1 MTVAID
7 AATRARLVW
16 LAEQLT
22 RLHDYQ
28 YVRFEGD
35 HVFQAAR
42 QDLADIIANAVEPV
56 TNPPATVL
64 AVMTPEQVERV
75 IAAIPAGVDADA
87 IVKAITGEIEQAEL
101 AVTDAVAQTRADVL
115 AAFPT
120 NVQAVVPEPAPAE
133 EPA

>member
-7 AATRARLVW
+7 AATRARLAW

-42 QDLADIIANAVEPV
+42 QDLADILANAVEPV

-64 AVMTPEQVERV
+64 AVMTPEQVDR
-75 IAAIPAGVDADA
+75 IMTAIPAAVDANA
-87 IVKAITGEIEQAEL
+87 IVAAIVREIEQTEL
-101 AVTDAVAQTRADVL
+101 AVVDAVAATRADVL
-115 AAFPT
+115 AAFP
-120 NVQAVVPEPAPAE
+120 APAPTE